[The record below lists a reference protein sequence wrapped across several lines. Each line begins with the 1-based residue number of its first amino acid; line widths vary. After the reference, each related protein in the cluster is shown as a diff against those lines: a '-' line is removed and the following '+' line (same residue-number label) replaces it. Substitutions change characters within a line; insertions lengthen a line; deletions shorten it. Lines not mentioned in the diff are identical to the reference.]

1 MILGPFQFQVDD
13 FDLIPPWVEPT
24 GKDFEAQILFATE
37 TVTAPLNP
45 QDLLVVHALNKS
57 QDNPTVSRRTSRQIS
72 RKASGAAT

>member
-45 QDLLVVHALNKS
+45 
-57 QDNPTVSRRTSRQIS
+57 
-72 RKASGAAT
+72 